1 MMASAPHGGPR
12 APRIDGERLWRRHL
26 ELARH
31 GALPAG
37 GVDRPAFSAIDAQ
50 ARRQLVDWGRAIGLV
65 PSMDAIGNLFLRRPG
80 RRPELPAVATGS
92 HLDTQPTGGK
102 FDGAYGVLAG
112 LEALASLHEAGLQ
125 TERDLL
131 LVVWANEEGSH
142 FAPTTMGSAV
152 FSGQLPLAEALAA
165 QAPDGGRLEDALPAF
180 LAAHPEVPRQDTAP
194 PLHAFLEAHI
204 EQGPVLE
211 AAGLPLGIVTGI
223 QGLRWLEVD
232 VRGQEAHAGTTPG
245 SVRRDALRQAVQMAR
260 ALFAHFD
267 ALGDSV
273 RFTLG
278 RWRVEPGSPN
288 TVPGRVR
295 FTIDLRH
302 PREAALADGEEAI
315 RQLCETH
322 AGPCTV
328 AVERLSGSAP
338 IVFPEGIRDLLD
350 QCADLWAFPRMAL
363 VSGATHDAKLL
374 HGVTTTG
381 MLFVPCEKGISHN
394 QLENAT
400 PEHLAAGTQVLT
412 EALLRLA
419 DA

>member
-1 MMASAPHGGPR
+1 MDRSSHSEPR

-50 ARRQLVDWGRAIGLV
+50 ARRQLIEWGQAIGLQ
-65 PSMDAIGNLFLRRPG
+65 PSMDDIGNLFLRRPG

-112 LEALASLHEAGLQ
+112 LEVLACLHEAGLQ
-125 TERDLL
+125 SERDLL
-131 LVVWANEEGSH
+131 LVVWANEEGSN

-152 FSGQLPLAEALAA
+152 FSGHLALAEALAA
-165 QAPDGGRLEDALPAF
+165 LDPQGERLGDSLPAF
-180 LAAHPEVPRQDTAP
+180 LAAHGDVARQDEAVA
-194 PLHAFLEAHI
+194 LHAFIEAHI

-211 AAGLPLGIVTGI
+211 AAGLPLGIVSGI

-245 SVRRDALRQAVQMAR
+245 SARRDALKQAVHMAR

-267 ALGDSV
+267 ALGDGV

-302 PREAALADGEEAI
+302 PQGQVLAESEQAI
-315 RQLCETH
+315 RRLCAEH
-322 AGPCTV
+322 AGPCP
-328 AVERLSGSAP
+328 VEVTTLSQSEP
-338 IVFPEGIRDLLD
+338 IEFPDAIRAMLD
-350 QCADLWAFPRMAL
+350 QCAALWQYPRMSL

-374 HGVTTTG
+374 HGVTATG

-400 PEHLAAGTQVLT
+400 PEHLAAGAQVLA
-412 EALLRLA
+412 EALVRLA
-419 DA
+419 GA